1 MGLAGATG
9 VGVGAI
15 VGGGI
20 LALAGVAF
28 SATGPGAMLAFA
40 LNGIIALLTALS
52 FAEMAAAFPESGG
65 TYTFAKKVLNVRIA
79 FGVGWVVWFAS
90 LVAAVLYALG
100 FASFLVMS
108 LQGVWPRLFGDMP
121 GLLQSRWGA
130 TLLAVSSTLWFSAG
144 LLRKGGSGGQWINV
158 TKSAVFALVIAG
170 GSDRRHV
177 ALVGR
182 GFVCFPVRR
191 PGADL

>member
-1 MGLAGATG
+1 MRCDVSVIEAAMGKESGMQRTMGLAGATG

-40 LNGIIALLTALS
+40 LNGIIAMLTALS

-79 FGVGWVVWFAS
+79 FAVGWVFVAPPIRPTAIGSSIEPTRSPFS
-90 LVAAVLYALG
+90 FFSYLVK
-100 FASFLVMS
+100 
-108 LQGVWPRLFGDMP
+108 
-121 GLLQSRWGA
+121 GL
-130 TLLAVSSTLWFSAG
+130 
-144 LLRKGGSGGQWINV
+144 
-158 TKSAVFALVIAG
+158 
-170 GSDRRHV
+170 
-177 ALVGR
+177 
-182 GFVCFPVRR
+182 
-191 PGADL
+191 